1 MSDLKILF
9 QKLKITPRR
18 LRRMGYFE
26 RRDVLQRAIQECCAE
41 GIYLEV
47 SSWES
52 VQDFTHAFMVNKRLS
67 SGTTVQAFCS
77 VNDWLFQNKPELAIK
92 GAIGQINT
100 VFWRQQ
106 PLSVVGGVE
115 CSKV

>member
-18 LRRMGYFE
+18 LRSLGYHE
-26 RRDVLQRAIQECCAE
+26 RRDLLQRAIQECCAE
-41 GIYLEV
+41 GIYIEV

-52 VQDFTHAFMVNKRLS
+52 IEDISHAFVANKRLK

-77 VNDWLFQNKPELAIK
+77 AGDALFQKDPERVVKDAIE
-92 GAIGQINT
+92 QINQG
-100 VFWRQQ
+100 FWGKQ
-106 PLSVVGGVE
+106 PSNVCGLVE
-115 CSKV
+115 VRS